1 MFDRQGNLLWS
12 YETGCYVESVSISS
26 DGSYIAA
33 GSGDD
38 KVYMFDR
45 QGNLLWNYKTGRS
58 VYSVS
63 ISSDGSCIAAESFKD
78 DKVYLFDRA
87 GNLLW
92 SYETGSWVWSV
103 SISSDDSCIAAGS
116 GDDKVY
122 LFDRQGNLLW
132 NYKTGYYVLSVSIS
146 SDGSCIA
153 AGSQDDKVYLF
164 ASVQVIIEN
173 AKEAISSVR
182 EKGYN
187 VKEAESLL
195 SQAEQAFGAGDYAEA
210 RELAYRANAL
220 ALDIDQDGVPNDSDF
235 APTIKN
241 IYVYGAIA
249 VLVIAF
255 AGACFVFARNI
266 KRRKE
271 YQAKVREYKAKYEQ
285 LKAEGFEPDEELEE
299 LLK

>member
-1 MFDRQGNLLWS
+1 MDVNYKILIGLILILTLSVNTAQAQEYRLLWS
-12 YETGCYVESVSISS
+12 YKTGDDVRSVSISS

-33 GSGDD
+33 GSDD
-38 KVYMFDR
+38 NVYLFDR
-45 QGNLLWNYKTGRS
+45 EGNLLWSHKTGGYVR
-58 VYSVS
+58 SVS
-63 ISSDGSCIAAESFKD
+63 ISSDGSYIAAGSDD
-78 DKVYLFDRA
+78 DKVYLF
-87 GNLLW
+87 
-92 SYETGSWVWSV
+92 VSV
-103 SISSDDSCIAAGS
+103 HA
-116 GDDKVY
+116 
-122 LFDRQGNLLW
+122 
-132 NYKTGYYVLSVSIS
+132 
-146 SDGSCIA
+146 
-153 AGSQDDKVYLF
+153 
-164 ASVQVIIEN
+164 VQVIIEN

-195 SQAEQAFGAGDYAEA
+195 SQAEQAFSAGDYAEA
-210 RELAYRANAL
+210 RELAYRAKAL

-241 IYVYGAIA
+241 IYVYGAVA

-255 AGACFVFARNI
+255 AGAGFVYYQKH

-271 YQAKVREYKAKYEQ
+271 YQAKVREYKTKYEQ